1 MFFSLKT
8 GEEIRMMTDSSS
20 LTLSNE
26 KRIQKRN
33 VKIPKTLDW
42 RKEGY
47 VTPVRNQ
54 VWHHHMAELPNY

>member
-54 VWHHHMAELPNY
+54 V